1 MMLFQ
6 SMKITQRSKKVW
18 KYGPWTGV
26 NIFWEGRAEKEGE
39 GVTSDM
45 LFPSSGIS
53 LKSQYMGQFLEGWTT
68 NPSRVKWIYVQHLS
82 VRPPCWMQCQEQLPH
97 GNICSV
103 PASGVRENGFPA
115 SSPAWNLLFQTIL
128 YILTCTL
135 RCTSEDVREEKH
147 LCEGGTMVKRKG
159 EIGEI
164 NRGFKNYILF

>member
-1 MMLFQ
+1 MSRLALTKQNSMMLFQ

-82 VRPPCWMQCQEQLPH
+82 VRPPAGCNARSSSPMGTSVQYQLH
-97 GNICSV
+97 GPGKMGFQLLLLPETFFSKLSCTSSLVHSGAQVRMSERRNIC
-103 PASGVRENGFPA
+103 AREGP
-115 SSPAWNLLFQTIL
+115 W
-128 YILTCTL
+128 
-135 RCTSEDVREEKH
+135 
-147 LCEGGTMVKRKG
+147 
-159 EIGEI
+159 
-164 NRGFKNYILF
+164 